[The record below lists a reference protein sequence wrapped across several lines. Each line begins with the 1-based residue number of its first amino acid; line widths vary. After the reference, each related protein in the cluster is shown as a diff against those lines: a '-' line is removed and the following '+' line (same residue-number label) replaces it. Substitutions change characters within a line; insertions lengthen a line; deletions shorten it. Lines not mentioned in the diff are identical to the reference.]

1 MFKVLFLLFIV
12 VPIVEIALLI
22 QVSDVIGGFATIALV
37 IATAILGAKLV
48 KQQGLGAYS
57 NVQKQMASGQLPGQ
71 DLFTGLC
78 VIIAGVFLMTPG
90 IMTDAIGFMLLT
102 PAIRGKIAKSLIEQ
116 ASVKMQSSAQ
126 GSMFGQGFG
135 QQHSHQ
141 DTQAPFEEQKFD
153 PFERKA
159 PQSESQSANTIEG
172 EYQRKD

>member
-22 QVSDVIGGFATIALV
+22 QISDVIGGFATIALV

-57 NVQKQMASGQLPGQ
+57 NVQRQMASGQLPGQ

-90 IMTDAIGFMLLT
+90 IMTDALGFMLLT
-102 PAIRGKIAKSLIEQ
+102 PMIRQKIAKTLIEQ

-126 GSMFGQGFG
+126 GFG
-135 QQHSHQ
+135 QQHTHQ
-141 DTQAPFEEQKFD
+141 DTQAPFQEQKFD

-159 PQSESQSANTIEG
+159 PQSESQSNTTIEG